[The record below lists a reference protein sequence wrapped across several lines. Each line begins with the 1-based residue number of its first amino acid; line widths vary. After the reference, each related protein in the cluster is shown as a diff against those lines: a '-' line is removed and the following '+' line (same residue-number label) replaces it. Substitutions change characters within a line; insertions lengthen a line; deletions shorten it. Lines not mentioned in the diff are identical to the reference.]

1 MTMRVYILYERSRSV
16 FIPLLALWLGTLA
29 VSCVR
34 MLPQWVSGSITWRRT
49 VGSVL
54 QQSPITFFS
63 GLHDPITTGSV
74 RQLSICLIYIT

>member
-34 MLPQWVSGSITWRRT
+34 MLPQWRIAGSITWRRT
-49 VGSVL
+49 VDNVL
-54 QQSPITFFS
+54 QQSPITFFG

-74 RQLSICLIYIT
+74 C